1 MRTAKPTSSA
11 FPHLLFQISD
21 IYPMGVQNDHPPR
34 MVLAPEQLVLLVPI
48 NQNWMNAR
56 KVDAGAKA

>member
-1 MRTAKPTSSA
+1 
-11 FPHLLFQISD
+11 
-21 IYPMGVQNDHPPR
+21 